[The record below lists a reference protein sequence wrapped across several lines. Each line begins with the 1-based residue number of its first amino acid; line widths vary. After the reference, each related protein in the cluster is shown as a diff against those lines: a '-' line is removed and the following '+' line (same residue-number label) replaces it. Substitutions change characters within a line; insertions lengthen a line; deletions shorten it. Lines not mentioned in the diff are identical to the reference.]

1 MAHTQISTLEKPS
14 RAVERSYPLQSKL
27 YGATQWAF
35 LFGRRRLIR
44 SLPFPIEKQAKILE
58 VGCGAGHNLQQ
69 LARWFP
75 NAVLT
80 GMDASSDRLGKARQ
94 ATAEFRNRV
103 ELIQEPYGQGSEHFN
118 EKLDAILFSYSL
130 TLANP
135 RWKELIRRAAEDLRP
150 GGIIAVVDFHD
161 SRFSWFKAHMSNH
174 HVRMDGHLLPFLNRE
189 FKPLAS
195 EVSPAYW
202 GLWEYFSFVG
212 RKE

>member
-80 GMDASSDRLGKARQ
+80 GMDASSDILGKARQ

-103 ELIQEPYGQGSEHFN
+103 ELVQEPYGQGSEHFN

-135 RWKELIRRAAEDLRP
+135 HWKALIRQARQDLRP
-150 GGIIAVVDFHD
+150 GGAIAVVDFHN
-161 SRFSWFKAHMSNH
+161 SRFPWFKAQMAGH
-174 HVRMDGHLLPFLNRE
+174 HVQMDGRLLPFLHKE
-189 FKPLAS
+189 FGTLTS
-195 EVSPAYW
+195 EVRPAYA